1 MSSKVASIKIRDDLI
16 SELGEDIGIP
26 FECEDGSFYL
36 NDRTVR
42 KCKFVSQLD
51 DEEFVW
57 IEHPDYGL
65 GQVYPIDLDF
75 VMEGETDD

>member
-16 SELGEDIGIP
+16 LDLGKDITIP
-26 FECEDGSFYL
+26 FECEDGSFHL
-36 NDRTVR
+36 DDKTIR
-42 KCKFVSQLD
+42 KCKFVSQPD

-57 IEHPDYGL
+57 IKHPDYGL
-65 GQVYPIDLDF
+65 GQLYSIDLDF